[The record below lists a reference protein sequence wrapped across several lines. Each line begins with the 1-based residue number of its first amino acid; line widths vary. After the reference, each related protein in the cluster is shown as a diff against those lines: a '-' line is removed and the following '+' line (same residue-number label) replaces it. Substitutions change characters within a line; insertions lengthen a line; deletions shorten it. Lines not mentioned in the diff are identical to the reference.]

1 MPELPEVETIRRD
14 LEKEVVGKK
23 LKEVSVTGQR
33 TVRRRPAEF
42 KEKLEGRK
50 VVGVDRRGKYIVVRL
65 DGPDV
70 LVIHLRMSG
79 QLLKASPKDPVA
91 KHTHAVLTFAPP
103 GAMQVRFVDP
113 RTFGELFVATP
124 DEIGAVVPELSELG
138 FDPLETP
145 MSWER
150 FGLLVRGRKAKLK
163 SLLMDQ
169 SFIAGIGNL
178 YADEILF
185 AAGLRY
191 DRDSASISPQEAR
204 RLWRGMTEVL
214 SEAIKARGSS
224 LADEQYVD
232 LYGRTGKFQEQH
244 QVYAREGMRCLRCR
258 ATIAR
263 VKFAQRSTY
272 FCPSCQV

>member
-1 MPELPEVETIRRD
+1 
-14 LEKEVVGKK
+14 
-23 LKEVSVTGQR
+23 
-33 TVRRRPAEF
+33 
-42 KEKLEGRK
+42 
-50 VVGVDRRGKYIVVRL
+50 
-65 DGPDV
+65 
-70 LVIHLRMSG
+70 
-79 QLLKASPKDPVA
+79 
-91 KHTHAVLTFAPP
+91 
-103 GAMQVRFVDP
+103 
-113 RTFGELFVATP
+113 
-124 DEIGAVVPELSELG
+124 VVPELADLG

-163 SLLMDQ
+163 TLLTDQ
-169 SFIAGIGNL
+169 SFIAGIGNI

-214 SEAIKARGSS
+214 TEAIKARGSS

-232 LYGRTGKFQEQH
+232 LFGRPGKFQEQH
-244 QVYAREGMRCLRCR
+244 QVYAREGKRCLRCR